1 MPYWRHFY
9 HLIWATPRREPMIS
23 PEIETP
29 LHQYLSAKAQEIGCA
44 VYAVNGMAD
53 HIHMVVSIS
62 PTCSVADTV
71 KQLKGGSSHHVNTF
85 LRPAGQFAWQTGYGS
100 LTLGERQLSIAVA
113 YVEKQKEH
121 HRQNATNKWMEE
133 CGEIAA
139 KYEEHA

>member
-1 MPYWRHFY
+1 
-9 HLIWATPRREPMIS
+9 MIS

-85 LRPAGQFAWQTGYGS
+85 LRPAGHFTWQTGYGS
-100 LTLGERQLSIAVA
+100 LTLGERQLKVAVA
-113 YVEKQKEH
+113 YVDNQKEH
-121 HRQNATNKWMEE
+121 YQAQATNRWLEE
-133 CGEIAA
+133 CGELSV
-139 KYEEHA
+139 ESGERT